1 MTVHAYFCLLNTEP
15 FSVLNFNGYQVE
27 SGAIINKFIS
37 NFDNSSSSSGDGSDA
52 NNNYK
57 ELSLTCSALSSDDN
71 VTWMVINSSSNSN
84 YTVNQVIVNNSVS
97 YLTVRI
103 FEGEVTVVCTSQEYN
118 ESINVTITTGT

>member
-1 MTVHAYFCLLNTEP
+1 MHFCLFNTEP

-37 NFDNSSSSSGDGSDA
+37 SFDNSSSSSGDGSDP

-84 YTVNQVIVNNSVS
+84 YTVNQVIVNNSIS